1 MEAQVQSDV
10 LTIVLA
16 GGEGARLFP
25 LTRNRAKPSV
35 HFGGIYRLID
45 FTMSNAVNSGLRKI
59 LVLVQYKSL
68 SLARH
73 IRLAWNV
80 TRPEMGEFIEVVP
93 PQMRVSENWYLG
105 TADAIYQNIF
115 SINMHDPRLVLIL
128 SSDHI
133 YKMNYS
139 KMIDFHEQSGADL
152 TIGAIMVP
160 VSHANRFGVLEVDE
174 SNRVVDFQEKP
185 ENPKG
190 LSGHPGEA
198 LASMGVYLFK
208 KEVLT
213 QLCEEDAASGSSH
226 DFGKDIIPR
235 VIDTHKVFAYSFED
249 ENRKTAQYWRDVG
262 TIDSYYEANMDLTQI
277 DPEFNL
283 YDQNWPIH
291 TLQHQLPPAKF
302 GFAAYGERYGAA
314 VDSIVSQGCIIS
326 GSTVYRSILSPG
338 VRVHSY
344 GTVEDSILF
353 QDAEVGRNCHLRYC
367 IVEKGIRIPEGT
379 RVGFD
384 PEEDA
389 RRFFVSPGGVTVIY
403 KPFS

>member
-1 MEAQVQSDV
+1 METQVRSDV
-10 LTIVLA
+10 LTIILA

-25 LTRNRAKPSV
+25 LTRNRAKPAV
-35 HFGGIYRLID
+35 HFGGLYRLVD
-45 FTMSNAVNSGLRKI
+45 FTMSNTINSGLRKI

-93 PQMRVSENWYLG
+93 PQMRVSDTWYLG

-115 SINMHDPRLVLIL
+115 SINSHNPRLVLIL

-133 YKMNYS
+133 YKMNYG
-139 KMIDFHEQSGADL
+139 KMIDFHEESGADL
-152 TIGAIMVP
+152 TIGAISVP
-160 VSHANRFGVLEVDE
+160 TEQASRFGVLEVNE
-174 SNRVVDFQEKP
+174 HMQVVDFQEKP
-185 ENPKG
+185 EYPKCTTG
-190 LSGHPGEA
+190 RPGEA
-198 LASMGVYLFK
+198 LASMGIYLFK
-208 KEVLT
+208 KDVLT
-213 QLCEEDAASGSSH
+213 QSCEEDAISSSSH
-226 DFGKDIIPR
+226 DFGKDILPR
-235 VIDTHKVFAYSFED
+235 LIKTHKVCVYLFED

-291 TLQHQLPPAKF
+291 TLQQQLPPAKF
-302 GFAAYGERYGAA
+302 GFASYGERYGAA
-314 VDSIVSQGCIIS
+314 VDSIVSHGCIIS
-326 GSTVYRSILSPG
+326 GSTVHRSILSPG

-344 GTVEDSILF
+344 GSVEDSILF

-367 IVEKGIRIPEGT
+367 IVEKGIKIPEGT
-379 RVGFD
+379 RIGFD

-389 RRFFVSPGGVTVIY
+389 RRFFVSPGGVTVVH
-403 KPFS
+403 KPFD

>member
-1 MEAQVQSDV
+1 METQVRSDV
-10 LTIVLA
+10 LTIILA

-25 LTRNRAKPSV
+25 LTRNRAKPAV
-35 HFGGIYRLID
+35 HFGGLYRLID
-45 FTMSNAVNSGLRKI
+45 FTLSNAVNSGLRKI

-68 SLARH
+68 SLSRH
-73 IRLAWNV
+73 IRLAWSV

-93 PQMRVSENWYLG
+93 PQMRVSDNWYLG

-133 YKMNYS
+133 YKMNYG
-139 KMIDFHEQSGADL
+139 KMIDFHEETGADL
-152 TIGAIMVP
+152 TIGAIQVP
-160 VSHANRFGVLEVDE
+160 VSQANRFGVLEVDE
-174 SNRVVDFQEKP
+174 HMQVVDFQEKP

-190 LSGHPGEA
+190 MTDRPGEA
-198 LASMGVYLFK
+198 LASMGIYLFK
-208 KEVLT
+208 KDVLT
-213 QLCEEDAASGSSH
+213 QSCEEDAITTSSH
-226 DFGKDIIPR
+226 DFGKDILPR
-235 VIDTHKVFAYSFED
+235 LIKTHKVCVYSFED

-283 YDQNWPIH
+283 YDHNWPIH
-291 TLQHQLPPAKF
+291 TLQFQLPPAKF
-302 GFAAYGERYGAA
+302 GFAQYGERYGAA
-314 VDSIVSQGCIIS
+314 VDSIVSHGCIIS

-367 IVEKGIRIPEGT
+367 IVEKGIKIPEGT
-379 RVGFD
+379 RIGFD

-389 RRFFVSPGGVTVIY
+389 RRFFVSPGGVTVVHQ
-403 KPFS
+403 PFS